1 MDSEI
6 FAGCVCNTHPEIFE
20 EGILIDC
27 RPCIM
32 RVLIFEGIYVYS
44 RGGWGTWGCS
54 PKTFSQVAVE
64 KHTVQQVQVVVFS
77 VLTSN

>member
-44 RGGWGTWGCS
+44 RGDVGGG
-54 PKTFSQVAVE
+54 PGG
-64 KHTVQQVQVVVFS
+64 VVLKLS
-77 VLTSN
+77 HR